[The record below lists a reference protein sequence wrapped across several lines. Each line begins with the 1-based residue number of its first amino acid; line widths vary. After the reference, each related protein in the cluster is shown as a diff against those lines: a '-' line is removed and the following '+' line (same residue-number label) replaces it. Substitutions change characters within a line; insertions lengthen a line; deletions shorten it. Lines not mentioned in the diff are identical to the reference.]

1 MVEVGIL
8 KIKDKFYYKG
18 YQYKVIDKNN
28 VFVVA
33 FRQPYD
39 GITRYYLHAIEVE
52 PRTKTTFLNNN
63 PNHDITDRYRR

>member
-1 MVEVGIL
+1 MIEVGTL

-33 FRQPYD
+33 VRQPYD
-39 GITRYYLHAIEVE
+39 GITRYYLHAIEVKKK
-52 PRTKTTFLNNN
+52 TKTTFLNNN